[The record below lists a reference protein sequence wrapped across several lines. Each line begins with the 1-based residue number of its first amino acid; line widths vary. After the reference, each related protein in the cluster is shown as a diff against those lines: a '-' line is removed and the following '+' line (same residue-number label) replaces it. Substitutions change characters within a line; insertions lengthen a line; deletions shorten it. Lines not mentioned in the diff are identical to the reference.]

1 MKKKFA
7 VLLLVLMCLLL
18 AGCAFRK
25 EALDPQMRAVVQALN
40 DDDEQ
45 AFRALWLMQD
55 FDEQTLHTL
64 YAHLHAGWTQT
75 DPDTAKLVNYS
86 VSITNGQKV
95 GEGQYVFENGCSLS
109 IRYYDG
115 DYGKGITNIGVSHNA
130 SYSTAWELF
139 GPQMLVFLL
148 SSLVNAAFIV
158 FTIVDISRR
167 RPPKH
172 GWYVV
177 MALVTLPIP
186 VPGYLAA
193 FPAGA
198 IVWWCI
204 RRSVLQKSADAQESV
219 SLQHTYTDTSRD
231 PWEQ

>member
-7 VLLLVLMCLLL
+7 VLLLVLLCLLL

-25 EALDPQMRAVVQALN
+25 ETLDPQMRAVVQALN

-45 AFRALWLMQD
+45 AFRALLLMPNA
-55 FDEQTLHTL
+55 DEQALHAL
-64 YAHLHAGWTQT
+64 YTDLHAGWSQT

-86 VSITNGQKV
+86 VSITNGQTD
-95 GEGQYVFENGCSLS
+95 GEGEYVFENGCSLS

-130 SYSTAWELF
+130 SYSAAWELF

-186 VPGYLAA
+186 VHGYLAA
-193 FPAGA
+193 FPVGA